1 MTLAGK
7 GMRYNRELMR
17 ALEIRNLL
25 TCSKLA
31 ARMALERRESRGLH
45 LREDCPYIDNE
56 NWQMRQLAYLA
67 DGEDQLIRKPPV
79 VTRVPPRKPEK
90 VDYERFILEED
101 LGMKNMEET

>member
-1 MTLAGK
+1 
-7 GMRYNRELMR
+7 
-17 ALEIRNLL
+17 
-25 TCSKLA
+25 
-31 ARMALERRESRGLH
+31 
-45 LREDCPYIDNE
+45 
-56 NWQMRQLAYLA
+56 MRQLAYLA